1 MATRKK
7 ASRQRRA
14 WGKLRTLRSG
24 RIQASYITADGRRH
38 YAPNTYTTKMDA
50 EGWLSNER
58 KLIELGE
65 WTPPEARAAVK
76 SAAGI
81 TLRQYAERWIEHRDL
96 TPKTRAL
103 YARSLSTRI
112 LPDLG
117 DETLRAVTPAMVRAW
132 WVGLG
137 KKTPTANTH
146 AYQLLKAI
154 YNTAVEDKAATENP
168 CQIKSA
174 GKPSKPRDVKPL
186 SPAELVKVAESVP
199 EAYRAAV
206 PVAAWCGL
214 RFGELIELR
223 RKDIHAEGDRMSLKI
238 RRAATTVEKV
248 GLVVGPPKTDAGI
261 REVTVPPHVAEILRA
276 HMKAHTGRGPES
288 FVFTTTRGRRLSQTA
303 FTKSLKRGFA
313 TVGKP
318 DMRVHDLRHVG
329 ATLAAQA
336 GATTKELMRRIGHTT
351 PAMAMRYQIAAAERD
366 AAIAEKLSELAGVPA
381 PRLLPDV
388 RAAVETLSDLTA
400 KMQP

>member
-1 MATRKK
+1 MARRKKHRRTWGTLRALPSGNTRASYTADDGCLYSATRTF
-7 ASRQRRA
+7 S
-14 WGKLRTLRSG
+14 
-24 RIQASYITADGRRH
+24 
-38 YAPNTYTTKMDA
+38 TKMDA
-50 EGWLSNER
+50 EAWLADER
-58 KLIELGE
+58 KLLDRGE
-65 WTPPEARAAVK
+65 WTPPASRAEAK
-76 SAAGI
+76 KHAGI
-81 TLRQYAERWIEHRDL
+81 TVREYSEQWMKHRDL

-103 YARSLSTRI
+103 YMRLLSGRI

-117 DETLRAVTPAMVRAW
+117 DETLRAVTPAVVRAW

-137 KKTPTANTH
+137 NETPTANTH

-174 GKPSKPRDVKPL
+174 GKPQKPRDVKPL
-186 SPAELVKVAESVP
+186 TPAELVRVAESAP

-223 RKDIHAEGDRMSLKI
+223 RKDVHTEGDRMVLRI
-238 RRAATTVEKV
+238 RRAATSVEKV
-248 GLVVGPPKTDAGI
+248 GLVVGRPKTDAGI
-261 REVTVPPHVAEILRA
+261 RDVTVPPHVAELLRA
-276 HMKAHTGRGPES
+276 HMKAHTGNGPEA
-288 FVFTTTRGRRLSQTA
+288 FLFTTTRGRRLSQTA
-303 FTKSLKRGFA
+303 FTKSVKRGFA
-313 TVGKP
+313 SVGKP

-351 PAMAMRYQIAAAERD
+351 PAMSMRYQIAAQERD
-366 AAIAEKLSELAGVPA
+366 AAIADKLSELAG
-381 PRLLPDV
+381 
-388 RAAVETLSDLTA
+388 SGSG
-400 KMQP
+400 

>member
-1 MATRKK
+1 MAARKQ
-7 ASRQRRA
+7 ATRQRRA

-24 RIQASYITADGRRH
+24 RIQASYVTADGRRH

-65 WTPPEARAAVK
+65 WTPPEARAALK
-76 SAAGI
+76 SVAGL
-81 TLRQYAERWIEHRDL
+81 TLREYADRWMKHRDL

-103 YARSLSTRI
+103 YTRLLDSRI
-112 LPDLG
+112 LPTLG
-117 DETLRAVTPAMVRAW
+117 DETLRAITPAMVRTW
-132 WVGLG
+132 WVGLDS
-137 KKTPTANTH
+137 KTATANSH

-174 GKPSKPRDVKPL
+174 GKPPKPRDVKPL
-186 SPAELVKVAESVP
+186 TPAELAKVAESAP
-199 EAYRAAV
+199 EKYRAAV

-223 RKDIHAEGDRMSLKI
+223 RKDVHAEGDRIVLRI
-238 RRAATTVEKV
+238 RRAATSVEKI
-248 GLVVGPPKTDAGI
+248 GLVVGRPKTDAGI
-261 REVTVPPHVAEILRA
+261 RDVTVPPHVAEILRE
-276 HMKAHTGRGPES
+276 HMKAHTGKGPES
-288 FVFTTTRGRRLSQTA
+288 LVFTTTRGLRLSQTA
-303 FTKSLKRGFA
+303 FTKAVKKGLA
-313 TVGKP
+313 EVGKP

-336 GATTKELMRRIGHTT
+336 GATTKELMSRLGHTT
-351 PAMAMRYQIAAAERD
+351 PAMAMRYQIAAADRD
-366 AAIAEKLSELAGVPA
+366 AQIAAAMSKLAQA
-381 PRLLPDV
+381 
-388 RAAVETLSDLTA
+388 
-400 KMQP
+400 